1 MRFISGLKN
10 LSKKSILLV
19 IVILFIVSWFL
30 FIFALYIVLNIT
42 LIKLVLYFIGILA
55 VFTFILLIFSIFIPI
70 DKMGIVTVIISAV
83 LTLPIMWLFSGI
95 ISLFYLF
102 CFFAN
107 QVITA
112 FFAYKFS
119 MDTSTGIDDYL
130 YKKKG
135 SRKFTRI
142 LEFILFLLLYLW
154 LLFLIVRFFR
164 SSSTPGIQNLA
175 ITFVFLLGINL
186 ILVGF
191 VILRLILT
199 KKLAAYIPT
208 FFVLTTLYVLYLVI
222 DLLAFFIFFGNTS
235 YSIFSFLIDLLL
247 FVYIIGSIFDR
258 VDYIKEK
265 IKIFR
270 VGTLAL
276 FVILMKLVV
285 QVYKILQPFIAIIDP
300 IQLIIQVIIQLQILI
315 YFFILSTLFFGFY
328 TIFTHKE
335 GNKS

>member
-1 MRFISGLKN
+1 
-10 LSKKSILLV
+10 
-19 IVILFIVSWFL
+19 
-30 FIFALYIVLNIT
+30 
-42 LIKLVLYFIGILA
+42 
-55 VFTFILLIFSIFIPI
+55 
-70 DKMGIVTVIISAV
+70 MGIAAVLIAIV

-95 ISLFYLF
+95 INLFYLF
-102 CFFAN
+102 CFWAN
-107 QVITA
+107 LVITA

-142 LEFILFLLLYLW
+142 LEFILLLLLYLW
-154 LLFLIVRFFR
+154 LLFLIIRFFR
-164 SSSTPGIQNLA
+164 SSSNPSIQNLA
-175 ITFVFLLGINL
+175 YTFVFLLGINL
-186 ILVGF
+186 ILIGF

-199 KKLAAYIPT
+199 RKLAAYIPT

-247 FVYIIGSIFDR
+247 FIYIIGSIFDR
-258 VDYIKEK
+258 VDYIKDK
-265 IKIFR
+265 LKVFR

-285 QVYKILQPFIAIIDP
+285 QVYKILQPFINP
-300 IQLIIQVIIQLQILI
+300 IQLIIQVIMQLQVLI
-315 YFFILSTLFFGFY
+315 YFFILITLFVGFY
-328 TIFTHKE
+328 TILTHKE